1 MQEHGNQSKKYSLVI
16 MSTHSQLLVVLLKS
30 PLLSFS
36 DTLYMARRRRKQ
48 KLPQDPVQ
56 VSIESVSHDGK
67 GVCHIDDMTVFID
80 GALEGEELTFLY
92 TNKRKNV
99 AEGKVHE
106 VIKASPFRVEPQCPH
121 FAICGGC
128 SLQHLAETQQIIMKQ
143 GVLLENLKRI
153 GKTEPETVLEPLTGP
168 HYEYRKKAR
177 LGARF
182 VIKKDKMLV
191 GFREKHSNFLA
202 ELETCKVL
210 HPDVGLHLT
219 DLAELLRSLSI
230 YKQIPQIEVAFG
242 DEQGAFIIRHLEPFT
257 EGDKQKLMAYAQKM
271 NLHMYLQPKGPDS
284 INRLW
289 PESADDFNP
298 LSYTLPEHDIVHEF
312 KPTDFTQV
320 NSEINRKMINLALE
334 LLNPQPNDKV
344 LDLFCGLGNFTLPL
358 ARKVAQATGV
368 EGSSDLVIRA
378 RENAEKNSI
387 ENVDFY
393 AADLFEDFSGM
404 KWSQQKY
411 DRILLDPAR
420 SGAKEIIEYLP
431 KFAAH
436 TVVYVS
442 CNPSTL
448 ARDTEIMVHKNG
460 YKLIK
465 AGVMDMF
472 PHTAHVESIALF
484 EKR

>member
-1 MQEHGNQSKKYSLVI
+1 
-16 MSTHSQLLVVLLKS
+16 
-30 PLLSFS
+30 
-36 DTLYMARRRRKQ
+36 MARRRRRQ

-56 VSIESVSHDGK
+56 VTIESVSHDGK
-67 GVCHIDDMTVFID
+67 GVCHIDDLTVFID

-92 TNKRKNV
+92 TNKRKNI

-106 VIKASPFRVEPQCPH
+106 IIKASPFRVQPPCPH
-121 FAICGGC
+121 FDICGGC
-128 SLQHLAETQQIIMKQ
+128 SLQHLEAAQQIVLKQ

-168 HYEYRKKAR
+168 HLGYRRKAR

-182 VIKKDKMLV
+182 VVKKDKMLV

-202 ELETCKVL
+202 ELESCKVL
-210 HPDVGLHLT
+210 HPDIGLHLR
-219 DLAELLRSLSI
+219 DLADVLLSLSI
-230 YKQIPQIEVAFG
+230 YRHIPQIEVAYG
-242 DEQGAFIIRHLEPFT
+242 DEQGAFIIRHLEPLT
-257 EGDKQKLMAYAQKM
+257 DEDRQKLADYARTM
-271 NLHMYLQPKGPDS
+271 NLHMYLQPKGPDT
-284 INRLW
+284 ITRLW
-289 PESADDFNP
+289 PAAEGESDSEFRR
-298 LSYTLPEHDIVHEF
+298 LSYTLSDYDIVHEF

-320 NSEINRKMINLALE
+320 NLEINRKMINLALE
-334 LLNPQPNDKV
+334 LLDPQPEDNV

-358 ARKVAQATGV
+358 ARKAAHVTGV

-378 RENAEKNSI
+378 RENALKNGI
-387 ENVDFY
+387 ENVDFH
-393 AADLFEDFSGM
+393 AADLFADFSTM
-404 KWSQQKY
+404 KWAQQKY

-420 SGAKEIIEYLP
+420 SGAKEIAEYLA
-431 KFAAH
+431 KFGAH

-448 ARDTEIMVHKNG
+448 ARDTDIMVHKNG
-460 YKLIK
+460 YKLVK

-484 EKR
+484 KKKE